1 MTGYLKQSPPALQ
14 FITFF
19 GFFIG
24 FLLIYNTALMLLMEP
39 MTGHS
44 LMDLQSGDITDPNL
58 IGYLKI
64 TQFLYSIV
72 VYLVPA
78 ALFAYLWQPYPGRYL
93 GLKPAP
99 AAIQVLLALM
109 AMYSITW
116 FGGFLNNWNQTWQV
130 PQAARELQE
139 QTEKLIT
146 VMLRMPS
153 IKDLFINL
161 VLMAIVPAIAEEVFF
176 RGVFQRLLIQ
186 STRKVW
192 LSVFLTAVFFSFIHF
207 EMLGFMVRVVLGFI
221 LGAIYVLSGNL
232 WLSIFAH
239 ILNNGSLV
247 ILIYLFQQGIIKTDP
262 TKDTQVEW
270 YIALLSLAVTIG
282 LLWALRQ
289 KSTPMVMTAPVR
301 KADDDQIDNIG
312 VDENQ

>member
-24 FLLIYNTALMLLMEP
+24 FMLIYNTALMLLIEP
-39 MTGHS
+39 LTGHS
-44 LMDLQSGDITDPNL
+44 LLDLQNGDIKDPNL

-78 ALFAYLWQPYPGRYL
+78 ALFAYLWQPYPGSYL

-99 AAIQVLLALM
+99 RALQILLALM

-116 FGGFLNNWNQTWQV
+116 FGGYLNNWNQTWNV
-130 PQAARELQE
+130 PQAARDMQA
-139 QTEKLIT
+139 QAEKLVG

-153 IKDLFINL
+153 VKDLFVNL
-161 VLMAIVPAIAEEVFF
+161 MLMAIVPAIAEEVFF

-186 STRKVW
+186 STRRVW

-207 EMLGFMVRVVLGFI
+207 EMLGFMVRVVLGFV

-247 ILIYLFQQGIIKTDP
+247 VMIYLFQQGIIKTDP
-262 TKDTQVEW
+262 TKDTPVEW
-270 YIALLSLAVTIG
+270 YIALFSLVVSVG

-289 KSTPMVMTAPVR
+289 KSTPMLMTAPVQ
-301 KADDDQIDNIG
+301 KADNDQIDDTG